1 MTIPLY
7 TIGYGT
13 RSLEE
18 FIVLL
23 HRYEVKYLVDI
34 RSQPYSRF
42 KGEFSR
48 GSLEQALK
56 VESIHYMFMGDSLG
70 GRPKD
75 ETCYVDGKVDYAKL
89 QAKDFFGQGIARLHT
104 AWTKQ
109 LTVVLMC
116 AEARPQECH
125 CSKLI
130 GNTLSNQGVQVLHI
144 DENGET
150 QTQEKVNNS
159 HLDGQ
164 LSLFNEGD
172 EVFLQSKKI
181 GRSRKKYNP
190 STEDRV

>member
-23 HRYEVKYLVDI
+23 RQYEVKYLVDI

-42 KGEFSR
+42 KQEFSQ

-56 VESIHYMFMGDSLG
+56 AEGIHYMFMGDSLG

-89 QAKDFFGQGIARLHT
+89 QEKEFFQQGIKRLHT
-104 AWTKQ
+104 AWTRQ
-109 LTVVLMC
+109 LTVSLMC
-116 AEARPQECH
+116 AEIKPQECH
-125 CSKLI
+125 RSKLI
-130 GNTLSNQGVQVLHI
+130 GNTLSNQGIEVLHI
-144 DENGET
+144 DENGVI
-150 QTQEKVNNS
+150 QTQETVNNS
-159 HLDGQ
+159 HLNGQ

-181 GRSRKKYNP
+181 SRSRKKYAP
-190 STEDRV
+190 PFKDR